1 MIGHISEVVSN
12 FIKDHGHEP
21 SVSEIAHIL
30 NEKEKTIESMLKL
43 RESVLSLDNSMD
55 DESMSPMDRIPDQQV
70 KSPLEYCMENQA
82 QFKVG
87 ALLKLLSEKE
97 QRIMRLRY
105 GFEHGK
111 NLSLRKISRLVGLS
125 QEGVRRIERK
135 ALEKLRRPTIR
146 EKLSYL
152 L

>member
-1 MIGHISEVVSN
+1 MESQAR
-12 FIKDHGHEP
+12 IK
-21 SVSEIAHIL
+21 I
-30 NEKEKTIESMLKL
+30 
-43 RESVLSLDNSMD
+43 
-55 DESMSPMDRIPDQQV
+55 
-70 KSPLEYCMENQA
+70 
-82 QFKVG
+82 G
-87 ALLKLLSEKE
+87 ALLRILSEKE

-105 GFEHGK
+105 GFEHGR

-146 EKLSYL
+146 AKLDSL